1 MLRSINQIKSFFSS
15 LNRFFTVSLH
25 GKMTRFEE
33 IEQLHAFARVDG
45 VLIAGLWIL
54 SFACFVGNFVNP
66 LFAMGAFGFGAFSLI
81 FAALRLKQFRD
92 NIREGRI
99 SFRQALGYSLL
110 QYLHAA
116 LLFAAAQFVYFQ
128 FIDHG
133 FLMAHYT
140 SMMNT
145 PEFLEAMKIY
155 GLKEED
161 ITLVMQNMGAMRPI
175 DNALQFFTTN
185 VFIGAFISLPVA
197 ILMRRKPGS
206 RQFYKKQ

>member
-1 MLRSINQIKSFFSS
+1 
-15 LNRFFTVSLH
+15 
-25 GKMTRFEE
+25 MTRYEE

-66 LFAMGAFGFGAFSLI
+66 MFAIGAFGLGAFSLV
-81 FAALRLKQFRD
+81 FATMRLKRFRD
-92 NIREGRI
+92 EVRGGII
-99 SFRQALGYSLL
+99 SFRKALGYSLL

-133 FLMAHYT
+133 FLIEHYT
-140 SMMNT
+140 AMMKT

-155 GLKEED
+155 GLKEDD
-161 ITLVMQNMGAMRPI
+161 IKLVMQNMGAMRPI

-185 VFIGAFISLPVA
+185 VFIGAFVSIPVA
-197 ILMRRKPGS
+197 FLMRREPTN
-206 RQFYKKQ
+206 RQFYKNQNRQS